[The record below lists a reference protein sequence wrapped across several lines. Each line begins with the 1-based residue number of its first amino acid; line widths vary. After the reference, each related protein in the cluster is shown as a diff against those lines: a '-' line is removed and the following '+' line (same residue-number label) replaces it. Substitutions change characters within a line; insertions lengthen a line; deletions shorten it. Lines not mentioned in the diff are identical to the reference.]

1 MDVLTILSIIYAA
14 IVVPI
19 LAITVSWIILT
30 LVSVDSALGGIADGL
45 KVVERQTAPMEGH
58 MEAINEGLSAIAGGF
73 RSVEGHLVAADAS
86 LGKVADR
93 LGARQPLP

>member
-30 LVSVDSALGGIADGL
+30 LVSVDSALSKIADGF
-45 KVVERQTAPMEGH
+45 KVVDRQTAPMEGH
-58 MEAINEGLSAIAGGF
+58 MEAINEGLSAIASGL
-73 RSVEGHLVAADAS
+73 RSVEGHLVAGDVS

>member
-14 IVVPI
+14 VVVPV
-19 LAITVSWIILT
+19 LAVTVSLILLI
-30 LVSVDSALGGIADGL
+30 LVSIDSALGKIADGL
-45 KVVERQTAPMEGH
+45 KVVERQTAPLEQH
-58 MEAINEGLSAIAGGF
+58 VEAINDGLSAIAGGL
-73 RSVEGHLVAADAS
+73 RSVEGHLVAGDVS

>member
-14 IVVPI
+14 VVVPV
-19 LAITVSWIILT
+19 LAVTVSLILLI
-30 LVSVDSALGGIADGL
+30 LVSIDSALGKIADGL

-58 MEAINEGLSAIAGGF
+58 MEAINEGLSAIAGGL
-73 RSVEGHLVAADAS
+73 RSVEGHLVAGDVS

-93 LGARQPLP
+93 LGARQPLS

>member
-14 IVVPI
+14 VVVPV
-19 LAITVSWIILT
+19 LAVTVSLILLI
-30 LVSVDSALGGIADGL
+30 LVSIDSALGKIADGL
-45 KVVERQTAPMEGH
+45 KVVERQTAPLEQH
-58 MEAINEGLSAIAGGF
+58 VETINEGLSAIAGGL
-73 RSVEGHLVAADAS
+73 RSVEGHLVAGDVS

>member
-14 IVVPI
+14 VVVPV
-19 LAITVSWIILT
+19 LAVTVSLILLI
-30 LVSVDSALGGIADGL
+30 LVSIDSALGKIAGGL

-58 MEAINEGLSAIAGGF
+58 MEAINEGLSAIAGGL
-73 RSVEGHLVAADAS
+73 RSVEGHLVAGDVS